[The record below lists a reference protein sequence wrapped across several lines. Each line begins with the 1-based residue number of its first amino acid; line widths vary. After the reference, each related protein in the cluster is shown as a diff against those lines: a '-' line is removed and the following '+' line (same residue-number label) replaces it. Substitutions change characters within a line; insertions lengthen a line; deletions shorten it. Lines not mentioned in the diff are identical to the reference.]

1 MTDPAIQSIER
12 TFQDGVKKK
21 ILVKTDRTV
30 LNSYFKKTVP
40 NLPKPPD
47 LPERDAMESNEQN
60 KTTPSAHFMKEIEQE
75 TGIKV
80 SACYQCKKCTNGCPV
95 TFAMDIYPDRVI
107 RLVQLGQEDTVL
119 NCNTIWI
126 CSACET
132 CTTRCPNEVDIAGT
146 MDCLKER
153 AIRKGVKIPQPK
165 TAAFHQSFLGD
176 IRRRGRVFEGG
187 LMMSYMLKSGEYKRK
202 LFGFDFRQ
210 EIWLGWNMFKRGRM
224 PLYPKGI
231 KGKKEIKKIL
241 K

>member
-1 MTDPAIQSIER
+1 
-12 TFQDGVKKK
+12 
-21 ILVKTDRTV
+21 
-30 LNSYFKKTVP
+30 
-40 NLPKPPD
+40 
-47 LPERDAMESNEQN
+47 MESMEQN
-60 KTTPSAHFMKEIEQE
+60 KYVPSGDLVKEIEDD

-80 SACYQCKKCTNGCPV
+80 SACYQCKKCTSGCPV

-107 RLVQLGQEDTVL
+107 RLVQLGQEEMVL
-119 NCNTIWI
+119 NCDTIWI

-153 AIRKGVKIPQPK
+153 AVKAGIKIPQPK
-165 TAAFHQSFLGD
+165 TYAFHRAFLND

-187 LMMSYMLKSGEYKRK
+187 LMMSYLLKSGEYKRK
-202 LFGFDFRQ
+202 LFEFDIRQ
-210 EIWLGWNMFKRGRM
+210 DIRLGWNMLKKGRM
-224 PLYPKGI
+224 PLFPTGI